1 MSTPPINPAL
11 NIANHTFAAAFSGS
25 PAAAATGA
33 AAVFNPFLEG
43 ALKNASPFTTQ
54 LPGTA
59 FCFGPGCPKGDCG
72 QSSGTDT
79 DEGNC
84 KSGNCKSGGLFKG
97 LANFFKGL
105 FGGFFG

>member
-1 MSTPPINPAL
+1 MSLPPINPAF
-11 NIANHTFAAAFSGS
+11 NIANATAAAAFSGS
-25 PAAAATGA
+25 PAAAAAA

-43 ALKNASPFTTQ
+43 ALKDASPFTTQ
-54 LPGTA
+54 LPGTPT
-59 FCFGPGCPKGDCG
+59 CSGPDCSTGGCG
-72 QSSGTDT
+72 QSSSTDT

-105 FGGFFG
+105 FGGLFG